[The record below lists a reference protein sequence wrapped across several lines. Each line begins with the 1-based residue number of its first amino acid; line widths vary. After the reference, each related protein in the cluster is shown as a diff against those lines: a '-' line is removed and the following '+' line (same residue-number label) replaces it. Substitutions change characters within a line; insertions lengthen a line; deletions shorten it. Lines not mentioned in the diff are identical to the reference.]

1 VRELD
6 AMGAR
11 MLDLE
16 RIVEATTLAEL
27 ERAGRE
33 LGELV

>member
-1 VRELD
+1 
-6 AMGAR
+6 

-16 RIVEATTLAEL
+16 HILEATTLAEL

-33 LGELV
+33 LAELI